1 MKKLAAIALIAS
13 LLLIGSC
20 QLMVDKLRSNR
31 IKATRLGIESDE
43 SIMRELRKITDNAP
57 QGRYSRADVKSARE
71 RLEQVKESKQSRT
84 RELEALPRPLIF
96 FRGNAD

>member
-43 SIMRELRKITDNAP
+43 SIMRELGKITDDAP
-57 QGRYSRADVKSARE
+57 QGGYSGADIKSARE
-71 RLEQVKESKQSRT
+71 KLEQVRASKQSRT
-84 RELEALPRPLIF
+84 RELETLPRPLIF
-96 FRGNAD
+96 FRGSVN